1 MAETTP
7 AAEPQRATPVRGLV
21 MFGAAALI
29 LVGAF
34 NFLDGLVALTRP
46 ESFTDDLL
54 VGSLTA
60 WGWAFLV
67 FGAAQALVGLAVL
80 RGSEIALWPGIV
92 LVAANAVA
100 QIAFLRA
107 YPAWSIAIMALDGLV
122 IYAFLVRG
130 MAAGV
135 EDAY

>member
-1 MAETTP
+1 MAETTST
-7 AAEPQRATPVRGLV
+7 AERETATPVRGLV

-34 NFLDGLVALTRP
+34 NFIDGLLALAKP
-46 ESFTDDLL
+46 ESFSDDLL
-54 VGSLTA
+54 IGSLTV

-67 FGAAQALVGLAVL
+67 FGAAQVLIGILVV
-80 RGSEIALWPGIV
+80 RGSEVALWPGIV

-100 QIAFLRA
+100 QVAFLRA

-130 MAAGV
+130 MAAGI

>member
-1 MAETTP
+1 MAETTSAVEPRP
-7 AAEPQRATPVRGLV
+7 ANPVRGLV
-21 MFGAAALI
+21 LFGAAALI

-34 NFLDGLVALTRP
+34 NFIDGLMALAKP
-46 ESFTDDLL
+46 ESFSDDLL
-54 VGSLTA
+54 IGSLTA

-67 FGAAQALVGLAVL
+67 FGAAQVLTGIAVL
-80 RGSEIALWPGIV
+80 RGSEVALWPGIV